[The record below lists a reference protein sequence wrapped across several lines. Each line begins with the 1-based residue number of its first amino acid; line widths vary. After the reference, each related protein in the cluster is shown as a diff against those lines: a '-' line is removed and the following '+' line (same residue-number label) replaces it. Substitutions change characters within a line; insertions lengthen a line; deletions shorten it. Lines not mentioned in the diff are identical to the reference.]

1 MTEKQ
6 LINNEKCIL
15 CGCIHKGF
23 LCGRV
28 RAIKFFPSGD
38 VELMEFHCGSME
50 SDDDMDDCGHV
61 HVEEED
67 DDEGEEWK
75 K

>member
-6 LINNEKCIL
+6 LITDEKCIL

-23 LCGRV
+23 LCGRI
-28 RAIKFFPSGD
+28 RAIKFFQGGE
-38 VELMEFHCGSME
+38 VELMEFHCGQME
-50 SDDDMDDCGHV
+50 SDEDFDGDCEHI
-61 HVEEED
+61 HED
-67 DDEGEEWK
+67 DDDGEEWK